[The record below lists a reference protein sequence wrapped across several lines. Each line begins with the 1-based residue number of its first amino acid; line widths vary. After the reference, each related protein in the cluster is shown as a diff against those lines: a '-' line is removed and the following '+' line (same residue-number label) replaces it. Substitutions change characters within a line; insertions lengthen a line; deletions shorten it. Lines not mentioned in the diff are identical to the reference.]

1 MKLLIQ
7 SINVITLGF
16 TALSAVIAVVLWVVC
31 FILVFYIRQQP
42 MVADE
47 FPMLLAAAGSF
58 SFIACIFS
66 ASIWLQHRDH
76 WATWLLR
83 VIGFGFSY
91 AIVTLFR
98 NL

>member
-1 MKLLIQ
+1 
-7 SINVITLGF
+7 
-16 TALSAVIAVVLWVVC
+16 LSAVIAVVLWVVG

-42 MVADE
+42 MVADA

-58 SFIACIFS
+58 RIIACIFS
-66 ASIWLQHRDH
+66 ASMWLKRHDQ
-76 WATWLLR
+76 WKSWLLR